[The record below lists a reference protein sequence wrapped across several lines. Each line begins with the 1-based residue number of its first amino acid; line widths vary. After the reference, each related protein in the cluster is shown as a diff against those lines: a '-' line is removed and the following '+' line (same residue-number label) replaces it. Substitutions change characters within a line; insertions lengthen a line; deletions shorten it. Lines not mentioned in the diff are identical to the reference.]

1 MYLYLYDSFLN
12 EKKYANILARIETR
26 LTDLGIN
33 GKITRLSP
41 LRNIQEL
48 IGDEIRNGV
57 KTIVIVGNDKTINEV
72 INIAAKYDIVFG
84 LVPVGSE
91 NRIAEALGIPL
102 AEQACNIISGRIIKR
117 LDLGKINNTYF
128 LSDVKIAGDQV
139 TIECENNY
147 IIHPQTSQS
156 EISICN
162 FKPAL
167 PNGFN
172 QNGYF
177 NPQDGLLE
185 IFIQPIVTGFFKSIK
200 KSVSEQS
207 IIPIRRLSIDSKQS
221 VSIITEGQKVLKT
234 PVKIEIV
241 PKKLK
246 LIVGKSREF

>member
-12 EKKYANILARIETR
+12 QKKYNNQLARIETR

-33 GKITRLSP
+33 GKISRLSP

-48 IGDEIRNGV
+48 LADELRNGV
-57 KTIVIVGNDKTINEV
+57 KTVVVVGNDKTLNEV
-72 INIAAKYDIVFG
+72 INIAAKFDVIFG
-84 LVPVGSE
+84 LIPVGGE
-91 NRIAEALGIPL
+91 NHIASSLGIPIG
-102 AEQACNIISGRIIKR
+102 EEACNIISGRIIKK

-128 LSDVKIAGDQV
+128 LSDIKIAGDQV
-139 TIECENNY
+139 TIECEDHY
-147 IIHPQTSQS
+147 KIMPQASQS

-167 PNGFN
+167 AGSFN

-185 IFIQPIVTGFFKSIK
+185 IFIQPIVSGMSKFFKKPIMA
-200 KSVSEQS
+200 QS
-207 IIPIRRLSIDSKQS
+207 IIPIRKIAIDSKQS
-221 VSIITEGQKVLKT
+221 VSVITDGQKVLKT